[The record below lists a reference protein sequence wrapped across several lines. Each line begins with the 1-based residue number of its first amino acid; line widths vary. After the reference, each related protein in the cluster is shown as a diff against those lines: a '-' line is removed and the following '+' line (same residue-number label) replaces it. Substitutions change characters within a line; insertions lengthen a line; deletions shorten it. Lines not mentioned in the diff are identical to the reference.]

1 MKMWGSLLKNSGNF
15 QTTTVDG
22 DFLGGS
28 VVKNLPANAG
38 ATGDA
43 GVIASWEHS
52 PEEKKWEST
61 LVFLPG
67 EFRGQR
73 SLVDPSP

>member
-15 QTTTVDG
+15 QTTVDG
-22 DFLGGS
+22 DFPGGS

-43 GVIASWEHS
+43 GVIASWGTS
-52 PEEKKWEST
+52 PGGKKWEST
-61 LVFLPG
+61 PVFLPG
-67 EFRGQR
+67 EFHGQK
-73 SLVDPSP
+73 SLADPSP